1 MSAWGIRHDPGHP
14 HLNERG
20 SRASTSTGTLDR
32 SRRERDRGMVLS
44 DVAERVRA
52 GCIRHM
58 APGRMPVGALSLMV
72 CGLAVGRSLSCPR
85 CTVVVAMW
93 VDVCERCRS
102 AGRHQRPDEQHTHN
116 PMDHHF
122 YLDQGVRPLSTTC
135 LTVAVAWSERRVL
148 DTRWQ
153 RTQDRL
159 VPWNTIVAL
168 MHEAPTR
175 YLVLYLG

>member
-1 MSAWGIRHDPGHP
+1 
-14 HLNERG
+14 
-20 SRASTSTGTLDR
+20 
-32 SRRERDRGMVLS
+32 
-44 DVAERVRA
+44 
-52 GCIRHM
+52 
-58 APGRMPVGALSLMV
+58 
-72 CGLAVGRSLSCPR
+72 
-85 CTVVVAMW
+85 
-93 VDVCERCRS
+93 
-102 AGRHQRPDEQHTHN
+102 
-116 PMDHHF
+116 MDHHF
-122 YLDQGVRPLSTTC
+122 YLDQGVRPLSTTY